1 MALQRLSRKRVSM
14 LPHKSMHFN
23 TPLVFPSLGRRA
35 SAPRK
40 SCLPASSSDVQADK
54 EGGVFFSQGSVSVPS
69 SRCRADTPGPCS
81 GRIYVVDPGQPHPER
96 SDNRTPE
103 YSQSRNSPPS
113 PVSPPPTFSNLDY
126 MLFFTVGSVLRF
138 PQAPPLSPHPQYPSP
153 TLVYPSSP
161 GPR

>member
-1 MALQRLSRKRVSM
+1 MQILSRKRVSM
-14 LPHKSMHFN
+14 LPHKSKHFN
-23 TPLVFPSLGRRA
+23 TPLVCPSLGRRA

-81 GRIYVVDPGQPHPER
+81 GRSCVKGPVQPRSER

-103 YSQSRNSPPS
+103 YSPSGTSPPS
-113 PVSPPPTFSNLDY
+113 PVSPPPMFSNLCY
-126 MLFFTVGSVLRF
+126 TLSVAGGSVTRC
-138 PQAPPLSPHPQYPSP
+138 PQSPPSPPPLRYSCPVPI
-153 TLVYPSSP
+153 LPSSP
-161 GPR
+161 DLR